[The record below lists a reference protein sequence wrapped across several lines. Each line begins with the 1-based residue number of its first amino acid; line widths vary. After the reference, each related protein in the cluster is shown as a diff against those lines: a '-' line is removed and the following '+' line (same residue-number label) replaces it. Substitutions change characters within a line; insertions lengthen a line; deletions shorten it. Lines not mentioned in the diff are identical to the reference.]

1 MLSKPIEEIKQE
13 LGNFYGTEQWHRYS
27 PLFHNV
33 MLTDGA
39 KYIAETC
46 GAYWLMDVISSHLPS
61 VRKTDSYFAIAQLVK
76 GKKGAKFKLVPDIP
90 CDDHEVFAKQT
101 IEYTD
106 FPLDEIKFY
115 VSYDGENW
123 VILLP
128 SEY

>member
-1 MLSKPIEEIKQE
+1 MDLSQ
-13 LGNFYGTEQWHRYS
+13 FYGTESWHRYS
-27 PLFHNV
+27 PVLFHNV
-33 MLTDGA
+33 LLTDGA
-39 KYIAETC
+39 KYVAEEA
-46 GAYWLMDVISSHLPS
+46 GAYWLMDVISSHLRAVSKAGDTFGVALLTKEGVNRP
-61 VRKTDSYFAIAQLVK
+61 
-76 GKKGAKFKLVPDIP
+76 GAVFSLQDDVPATTVYATQ
-90 CDDHEVFAKQT
+90 E